1 MNKANSIRIS
11 KLIIENI
18 KNVEHGEINFVV
30 NQNENADIIGVYGQ
44 NGSGKTALV
53 NSLEILQ
60 NIFCGQSI
68 TDIAIEQITKDK
80 QSAKIVLEF
89 NAYINDKI
97 YEVEYAVVLSK
108 NDDDVSYIDFESLKL
123 GSKGL
128 AVSKTAIFETR
139 LKDEED
145 VFLPKNHF
153 SNLSKNSRTAFSKLL
168 AQKFRS
174 RDNNMSL
181 LFNEEFINTLKELEE
196 DTLYIDLLELIQ
208 RFSRIDLFIVKNS
221 GEGIMNVHSLLP
233 IPFRLESKNENT
245 RNILK
250 GAAPMMLQP
259 GAIPKNLYDIMQN
272 IIEQLNI
279 VLKRLVPNLKI
290 GIKDLGR
297 KLDDKGQELIIVE
310 YISYK
315 DSYEIPL
322 RRESEGIIKII
333 AMVGALINFYTN
345 ENVITVVDELDAGI
359 YEYLLG
365 ELLQVLYEGGKGQ
378 LLFTSHNLRPLEKLS
393 KHNIYFTTC
402 NKSKRYIKLVNVK
415 QNNNLR
421 DFYYRAVQLGGQSE
435 LLYEETNLEELSIA
449 LNKAGKYVQEY

>member
-1 MNKANSIRIS
+1 MNKANRIRIS
-11 KLIIENI
+11 KLTIENI
-18 KNVEHGEINFVV
+18 KNVEHGEISLAV
-30 NQNENADIIGVYGQ
+30 NQNDNADIIGIYGQ
-44 NGSGKTALV
+44 NGSGKTAVV

-60 NIFCGQSI
+60 SIFCGQSI
-68 TDIAIEQITKDK
+68 TEVGLEQITKDK
-80 QSAKIVLEF
+80 QFAQIVLEF
-89 NAYINDKI
+89 NAYINEKT
-97 YEVEYAVVLSK
+97 YEAEYSVVLSRS
-108 NDDDVSYIDFESLKL
+108 DDDVSFIDSESLKL
-123 GSKGL
+123 GSKDL
-128 AVSKTAIFETR
+128 AISKTVIFES
-139 LKDEED
+139 KINDEED
-145 VFLPKNHF
+145 VFLPKTHF
-153 SNLSKNSRTAFSKLL
+153 SNLSKNSKIAFSKLL

-181 LFNEEFINTLKELEE
+181 LFNEGFINTLKELEE
-196 DTLYIDLLELIQ
+196 DTLYIDLLQLIQ
-208 RFSRIDLFIVKNS
+208 RFARIDLFIVKNS
-221 GEGIMNVHSLLP
+221 GEGIMSVHSLLP

-259 GAIPKNLYDIMQN
+259 GAIPKNLYDIMKN
-272 IIEQLNI
+272 IIEQINI
-279 VLKRLVPNLKI
+279 VLKRIVPNLQI

-297 KLDDKGQELIIVE
+297 KLDDKGQELILVE

-333 AMVGALINFYTN
+333 AMIGALINFYTN
-345 ENVITVVDELDAGI
+345 ESVVTVVDELDAGI

-393 KHNIYFTTC
+393 KYNVYFTTC

-435 LLYEETNLEELSIA
+435 PLYEETNLEELSIA